1 MLNVGCGRRFHADW
15 VNVDLM
21 PVNESVQPCD
31 ISKGLPFDDNQ
42 FDAVYHSHVLEHF
55 EQDAG
60 RSLLREC
67 LRVLKPG
74 GVVRVVVP
82 DLEQIASL
90 YLQKHQQAWD
100 GNGNPVDYQWMKL
113 ELLDQ
118 LVRSR
123 SGGEMGRFIV
133 EDSIEDKA
141 FAKQRIGDE
150 FNLCN
155 HQDQS
160 IEEPNSLLT
169 RLGDDWS
176 NFKNKM
182 ARRCVRW
189 LLGRPAEAALKEA
202 LFRQQG
208 EIHRWMYDRFSLREL
223 FELSGFVD
231 FQVKRAD
238 ESQIDGF
245 VDFQLDSF
253 EGEVR
258 KPDSIFVEATKAKQ
272 AATISRA
279 ANFSAS
285 SSPNREAVASL
296 P

>member
-1 MLNVGCGRRFHADW
+1 MMLNVGCGQRFHADW

-21 PVNESVQPCD
+21 PVDDSVQPCD
-31 ISKGLPFDDNQ
+31 ISQGLPFEDEQ
-42 FDAVYHSHVLEHF
+42 FDAVYHSHVLEHL
-55 EQDAG
+55 EPDAG
-60 RSLLREC
+60 RVLLGEC

-82 DLEQIASL
+82 DLEQIANL
-90 YLQKHQQAWD
+90 YLQKHQLAWD
-100 GNGNPVDYQWMKL
+100 GNGQPSDYQWMKL

-133 EDSIEDKA
+133 EDSGEDKT
-141 FAKQRIGDE
+141 FAKQRIGHE
-150 FNLCN
+150 FGLCE
-155 HQDQS
+155 S
-160 IEEPNSLLT
+160 SLSEDSSTLAT
-169 RLGDDWS
+169 RLGNAWDD
-176 NFKNKM
+176 FRNKM

-189 LLGRPAEAALKEA
+189 LLGRQAERALKEG

-223 FELSGFVD
+223 FEESGFVD

-238 ESQIDGF
+238 ESQIDRF
-245 VDFQLDSF
+245 VDFQLDSY

-258 KPDSIFVEATKAKQ
+258 KPDSIFVEATKAKL
-272 AATISRA
+272 AATVGRA
-279 ANFSAS
+279 A
-285 SSPNREAVASL
+285 
-296 P
+296 

>member
-1 MLNVGCGRRFHADW
+1 MMLNVGCGQRFHADW

-21 PVNESVQPCD
+21 PVDASVQPCD
-31 ISKGLPFDDNQ
+31 ISKGLPFDDGQ
-42 FDAVYHSHVLEHF
+42 FDAVYHSHVLEHLGP
-55 EQDAG
+55 DAG
-60 RSLLREC
+60 RDLLTEC

-74 GVVRVVVP
+74 GVIRVVVP

-100 GNGNPVDYQWMKL
+100 GTGRPVDYQWMKL

-118 LVRSR
+118 LVRGQ

-133 EDSIEDKA
+133 EGSVEGKT
-141 FAKQRIGDE
+141 FAKQRIGHE
-150 FNLCN
+150 FNLC
-155 HQDQS
+155 DQS
-160 IEEPNSLLT
+160 QSVQGPSSLAI
-169 RLGDDWS
+169 RLATAYSG
-176 NFKNKM
+176 FKNKM

-189 LLGRPAEAALKEA
+189 LLGRDAEVALQEG

-223 FELSGFVD
+223 CEASGFVD

-238 ESQIDGF
+238 ESQIDRF
-245 VDFQLDSF
+245 DDFELDSY

-258 KPDSIFVEATKAKQ
+258 KPDSIFVEATKANL
-272 AATISRA
+272 AIAVSRA
-279 ANFSAS
+279 A
-285 SSPNREAVASL
+285 
-296 P
+296 

>member
-1 MLNVGCGRRFHADW
+1 MLNVGCGRRFHTDW

-21 PVNESVQPCD
+21 PTDDTVQACD
-31 ISKGLPFDDNQ
+31 ISSGLPFEDGQ
-42 FDAVYHSHVLEHF
+42 FDAVYHSHVLEHLKP
-55 EQDAG
+55 DAG
-60 RSLLREC
+60 RALLVEC

-100 GNGNPVDYQWMKL
+100 GNGKPADYQWMKL

-118 LVRSR
+118 LVRSQ

-133 EDSIEDKA
+133 EDSIEDKT
-141 FAKQRIGDE
+141 FAKQRIGHE
-150 FNLCN
+150 FSLC
-155 HQDQS
+155 DLQS
-160 IEEPNSLLT
+160 QTSEESSTFVT
-169 RLGDDWS
+169 RLGDAW
-176 NFKNKM
+176 NGFKNKM

-189 LLGRPAEAALKEA
+189 LLGRPAEMALREG

-208 EIHRWMYDRFSLREL
+208 EIHRWMYDRFSLRDL
-223 FELSGFVD
+223 FEKSGFVD

-238 ESQIDGF
+238 ESQIDRF
-245 VDFQLDSF
+245 VDFQLDSY

-258 KPDSIFVEATKAKQ
+258 KPDSIFVEATKAKL
-272 AATISRA
+272 AAAVSRA
-279 ANFSAS
+279 A
-285 SSPNREAVASL
+285 
-296 P
+296 